1 MSLTAERLGTLDLTS
16 GTSLDPATAVSS
28 ELRQRS
34 TLEPEK
40 PGFVYY
46 VTPLPTPPEQGFI
59 YDDPET
65 NSDLS
70 LVAKQ
75 LGLLSLEESI
85 IAYKPDDDIETIET
99 DSGTRLDFKG
109 LRADYIAS
117 DLFSTVK
124 SDLRINH
131 NGHHYVRDLVP
142 ERTLAVLG
150 LGAQV
155 NRASR
160 NGQRLVIKK
169 KIGSEYYLG

>member
-1 MSLTAERLGTLDLTS
+1 MSLTAEKLGILDLTS
-16 GTSLDPATAVSS
+16 GTSLDLATAVSP
-28 ELRQRS
+28 ELRQLP
-34 TLEPEK
+34 TPEPET
-40 PGFVYY
+40 PDFVYY
-46 VTPLPTPPEQGFI
+46 LTPLPTPPERGYV
-59 YDDPET
+59 YDDPAT
-65 NSDLS
+65 NADLS
-70 LVAKQ
+70 TAARQ
-75 LGLLSLEESI
+75 LGLLGLAENI

-99 DSGTRLDFKG
+99 DSGTKRDFVG

-117 DLFSTVK
+117 DQYFTFK

-160 NGQRLVIKK
+160 NGQRLAIEK
-169 KIGSEYYLG
+169 KIGPEYYLG

>member
-46 VTPLPTPPEQGFI
+46 VTPLPTPPEQVYLWWSGNQFR
-59 YDDPET
+59 
-65 NSDLS
+65 LS

-99 DSGTRLDFKG
+99 DS
-109 LRADYIAS
+109 
-117 DLFSTVK
+117 
-124 SDLRINH
+124 
-131 NGHHYVRDLVP
+131 
-142 ERTLAVLG
+142 
-150 LGAQV
+150 AQD
-155 NRASR
+155 
-160 NGQRLVIKK
+160 
-169 KIGSEYYLG
+169 